1 MKIKLLVDETIA
13 NVIENGVNVGPKRCV
28 AGDIVEVFDGVGDM
42 LVTYGRAKYLS
53 DPEPASKNTEQ
64 TKEKVVTKE
73 LEEVKPKK
81 NDTIWHTDSK
91 PLPKKSGKK
100 RVGKS

>member
-28 AGDIVEVFDGVGDM
+28 AGDIVEVYDGVGDM
-42 LVTYGRAKYLS
+42 LIAYNRAELIK
-53 DPEPASKNTEQ
+53 DK
-64 TKEKVVTKE
+64 KVVTKE
-73 LEEVKPKK
+73 LETEEVKPEEKPKK